1 LNAGPPTDPTAR
13 PGNGLGARAQP
24 AAPLDCDVFIV
35 GGGIHGTSIAR
46 DLAGRGLRVVLAEQ
60 QDFASHASS
69 SSSKLLY
76 GGLGPQDAARLAPVR
91 ETLQERELL
100 LRSAPHITW
109 PLRFVLPHNPQ
120 ARGDDSPPAWKI
132 RLGLFVYD
140 RLARRERLQGSGG
153 VDLRT
158 HGVGAPLQSQYT
170 RGFIYSDG
178 WVEDARLTVLN
189 AVHAREHGATLFTRT
204 RCIGAQ
210 RGDREW
216 SASLQHRDGS
226 FTTVRA
232 RALVNACGAWAEP
245 FLRGVARPARGEALA
260 RRSVRRVKG
269 SHIVVPRLFEHDHA
283 YVLPGNGRRAVFVI
297 PYEQRFTLIGA
308 TEAAV
313 EDELGD
319 ASFTHE
325 EIEDLCLQ
333 AGRYFKQAIVPA
345 DVVWAY
351 SGVRVTLDTPGDR
364 LLEPDTVA
372 APLLTVWGGS
382 IATARKLAED
392 ASNDVSRMLGESIR
406 PWTRG
411 AFLPGGD
418 LSEWIGSPIQPDVDF
433 QRFVIAVRQR
443 HPWLLEVVARRL
455 ARAYG
460 SRIDRVLGD
469 AQSFADMG
477 TQVGPGLFE
486 AELRYLRREE
496 WATQADDV
504 LWRRSKLGLHFS
516 PEESVRVAE
525 WMSEPSGTPRAQPKL
540 RVA

>member
-1 LNAGPPTDPTAR
+1 LNAGTPPDPTPPQDAD
-13 PGNGLGARAQP
+13 PGVRAHS
-24 AAPLDCDVFIV
+24 AAPVDCDVFIV

-76 GGLGPQDAARLAPVR
+76 GGLGPQDSSRLAAVR

-120 ARGDDSPPAWKI
+120 ARGGDAPPAWKI

-158 HGVGAPLQSQYT
+158 HGVGAPLQEQYT

-178 WVEDARLTVLN
+178 WVDDARLTVLN
-189 AVHAREHGATLFTRT
+189 AVHAREHGATLFSRT

-210 RGDREW
+210 RGEREW

-232 RALVNACGAWAEP
+232 RVLVNACGAWAES
-245 FLRGVARPARGEALA
+245 FLRGVARPARGETLA

-269 SHIVVPRLFEHDHA
+269 AHIVVPRLFEHDHA
-283 YVLPGNGRRAVFVI
+283 YVLPGNGRRAVFVM

-308 TEAAV
+308 TETAV
-313 EDELGD
+313 QDDAGDGSFSDED
-319 ASFTHE
+319 
-325 EIEDLCLQ
+325 IQDLCRQ
-333 AGRYFKQAIVPA
+333 AGRYFKQAIAPT
-345 DVVWAY
+345 DVAWAY

-364 LLEPDTVA
+364 LLEPDTAA

-382 IATARKLAED
+382 IANARKLAED
-392 ASNDVSRMLGESIR
+392 ASDEVSRMLGESIR

-411 AFLPGGD
+411 AYLPGGD
-418 LSEWIGSPIQPDVDF
+418 LSEWIGAPSQPDVDF
-433 QRFVIAVRQR
+433 QRFVIAVRQ
-443 HPWLLEVVARRL
+443 HYPWLLEVVARRL

-460 SRIDRVLGD
+460 SRIDHVLGD
-469 AQSFADMG
+469 AQSFADLG
-477 TQVGPGLFE
+477 AQVAPGLFE

-516 PEESVRVAE
+516 REESRRVAE
-525 WMSEPSGTPRAQPKL
+525 WMSTSSGTPRAQPKL